1 MAARFHV
8 VLKAPC
14 IQEKMTLY
22 VYILLDKNAGIP
34 STTVR
39 LTIFFHP
46 EFAHLSVV
54 GSPLVSLT
62 TSLYITCNRSKLKR
76 RLIPK
81 IASIPTNFDHS
92 VANQKEQTANA

>member
-22 VYILLDKNAGIP
+22 VYIILDKNAGIP

-62 TSLYITCNRSKLKR
+62 TSHVIDLS
-76 RLIPK
+76 
-81 IASIPTNFDHS
+81 
-92 VANQKEQTANA
+92 